1 MEAHVHY
8 LQDNIEPR
16 YSFLKTDIIN
26 TIENNSSEFEEQI
39 PFIVEKA
46 EDRLIK
52 ELDDPGLDN
61 YSTFSFTAS
70 DPVVSLPADALIV
83 RNVNYTTSVSTA
95 AISANSKINLLQRT
109 YEYAIDYFPYAS
121 ASTGT
126 PRYYSRKTNTQIYIV
141 PTPASAVSGEIQY
154 TRRPLAL
161 ASATGTSVTTSNYFS
176 EFCYNAL
183 FAASMVES
191 NYFIKDLQAVATWE
205 GKYKNSIDALR
216 NQSRRMRQDDMQ
228 VAASPAGGPNPV
240 IQGAN

>member
-1 MEAHVHY
+1 MP
-8 LQDNIEPR
+8 N

-26 TIENNSSEFEEQI
+26 TIENNSAEFEEHI
-39 PFIVEKA
+39 PYFVEKA
-46 EDRLIK
+46 EGRLVK
-52 ELDDPGLDN
+52 ELDDSGLDN

-70 DPVVSLPADALIV
+70 DPVVSLPADTLVV
-83 RNVNYTTSVSTA
+83 RNVNYTTSVSTTA
-95 AISANSKINLLQRT
+95 VPANSKVNLLQRP
-109 YEYAIDYFPYAS
+109 YEYAIDYFPFAS

-183 FAASMVES
+183 FSACMIEAS
-191 NYFIKDLQAVATWE
+191 YFIKDLNAVATWE
-205 GKYKNSIDALR
+205 TKYKNSIDGLR
-216 NQSRRMRQDDMQ
+216 NQARRMRQDDMQ

>member
-1 MEAHVHY
+1 M
-8 LQDNIEPR
+8 PS

-26 TIENNSSEFEEQI
+26 TIENDSTEFEEHVSY
-39 PFIVEKA
+39 FIEKA
-46 EDRLIK
+46 EGRLIK

-70 DPVVSLPADALIV
+70 DPVVSLPADTLIV

-95 AISANSKINLLQRT
+95 AIPANSKINLLQST

-141 PTPASAVSGEIQY
+141 PTPASAVSGEIQF

-183 FAASMVES
+183 FAACMVEAT
-191 NYFIKDLQAVATWE
+191 YFIKDFQTLANWE

-216 NQSRRMRQDDMQ
+216 NQSRRTRQDDMQ
-228 VAASPAGGPNPV
+228 SANNPSGGPNPV
-240 IQGAN
+240 LQGAQ

>member
-1 MEAHVHY
+1 MP
-8 LQDNIEPR
+8 N

-26 TIENNSSEFEEQI
+26 TIENDSSEFETQI
-39 PFIVEKA
+39 SFFVEKA

-70 DPVVSLPADALIV
+70 DPVVSLPADALVI
-83 RNVNYTTSVSTA
+83 RNVNYTTSVSTTDVP
-95 AISANSKINLLQRT
+95 ANSKVNLLQRT
-109 YEYAIDYFPYAS
+109 YEYAIDYFPFAS

-141 PTPASAVSGEIQY
+141 PTPASAVSGEIQF

-183 FAASMVES
+183 FAACMVEAT
-191 NYFIKDLQAVATWE
+191 YFIKDFQTLGNWE
-205 GKYKNSIDALR
+205 SKYKNSIDALR
-216 NQSRRMRQDDMQ
+216 NQSRRTRQDDMQ
-228 VAASPAGGPNPV
+228 SANNPSGGPNPV
-240 IQGAN
+240 LQGAQ

>member
-1 MEAHVHY
+1 MP
-8 LQDNIEPR
+8 N

-26 TIENNSSEFEEQI
+26 TIENNSTEFEEHI
-39 PFIVEKA
+39 PYFVEKA
-46 EDRLIK
+46 EGRIVK
-52 ELDDPGLDN
+52 ELDDSGLDN

-70 DPVVSLPADALIV
+70 DPVVSLPADTLVV

-95 AISANSKINLLQRT
+95 AIPANSKINLLQRP
-109 YEYAIDYFPYAS
+109 YEYAIDYFPFAS

-161 ASATGTSVTTSNYFS
+161 ASATGVSVTTTNYFS

-183 FAASMVES
+183 FAACMVEA
-191 NYFIKDLQAVATWE
+191 NYFIKDLNAVATWE
-205 GKYKNSIDALR
+205 AKYKNSIDGLR
-216 NQSRRMRQDDMQ
+216 NQARRMRQDDMQ

>member
-1 MEAHVHY
+1 MP
-8 LQDNIEPR
+8 N

-26 TIENNSSEFEEQI
+26 TIENDSSGFETQI
-39 PFIVEKA
+39 SFFVEKA

-70 DPVVSLPADALIV
+70 DPVVSLPADALVI
-83 RNVNYTTSVSTA
+83 RNVNYTTSVSTTDVPA
-95 AISANSKINLLQRT
+95 SSKVNLLQRT
-109 YEYAIDYFPYAS
+109 YEYAIDYFPFAS

-183 FAASMVES
+183 FSACMIEAS
-191 NYFIKDLQAVATWE
+191 YFIKDLNAVATWE
-205 GKYKNSIDALR
+205 TKYKNSVDGLR
-216 NQSRRMRQDDMQ
+216 NQARRMRQDDMQ